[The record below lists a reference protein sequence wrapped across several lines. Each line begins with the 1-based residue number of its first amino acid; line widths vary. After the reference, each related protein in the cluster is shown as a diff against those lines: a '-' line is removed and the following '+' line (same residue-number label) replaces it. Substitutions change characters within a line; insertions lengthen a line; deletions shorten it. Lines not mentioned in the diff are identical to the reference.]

1 VTDLP
6 DFNSEDVK
14 MVEVIEDTAPTTERS
29 GARRVV
35 LQALYE
41 IDCTD
46 HPVGQV
52 VAERLQDAQPS
63 KKQARYIQRM
73 VEGVVEHRSYLD
85 IVIQRY
91 ATEWPLEQVA
101 IVDRNILRMAMWE
114 LVAMPATLFNVVI
127 AEATEL
133 ANLFGAESTPRFVN
147 GVLAAIAAD
156 KDEIRRL
163 LSARISSISDEDKE

>member
-6 DFNSEDVK
+6 DFNSEDAK
-14 MVEVIEDTAPTTERS
+14 IVEVIEDTAPPTERS

-41 IDCTD
+41 IDCTAHD
-46 HPVGQV
+46 MNLV
-52 VAERLQDAQPS
+52 VAERLQDTQPS

-73 VEGVVEHRSYLD
+73 VEGVVEYRTELD
-85 IVIQRY
+85 TVIRHY

-114 LVAMPATLFNVVI
+114 LVAMPTTPFNVVI

-147 GVLAAIAAD
+147 GVLAAIAQD
-156 KDEIRRL
+156 KEEIRRL
-163 LSARISSISDEDKE
+163 LSARISSISDEDEE